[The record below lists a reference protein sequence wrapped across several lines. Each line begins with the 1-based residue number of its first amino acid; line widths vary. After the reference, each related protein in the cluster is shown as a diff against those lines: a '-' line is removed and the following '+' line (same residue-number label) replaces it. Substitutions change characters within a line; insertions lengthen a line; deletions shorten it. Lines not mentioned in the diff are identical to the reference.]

1 MNDSAPEAAELR
13 RALRRVRGAVLIAL
27 AACALLVATRPGGDS
42 GGSATHLTLAFAL
55 ALASILTHQMALRP
69 GRPVRGYVQLSVASV
84 LCAGAIGVVGVAAW
98 YGPGDRNL
106 AIGCLLCAALFTLR
120 PEATVALRRREP

>member
-1 MNDSAPEAAELR
+1 VSEAAPDPAELR
-13 RALRRVRGAVLIAL
+13 RALRRVRGTVLVGL
-27 AACALLVATRPGGDS
+27 GACALLVAMRPGGDS
-42 GGSATHLTLAFAL
+42 GGSTLHLTLAFAL

-69 GRPVRGYVQLSVASV
+69 GRPLRGYVQLWVGSV

-98 YGPGDRNL
+98 YGPGNRNL

-120 PEATVALRRREP
+120 PQTGVALRRRDS